1 LEAVDGPT
9 GPIRVLI
16 AEDDD
21 AYRESLR
28 ELVERQ
34 PELSVVAEARD
45 GLGAIEL
52 ADEVAVD
59 AVVIDVHMPLVDGV
73 TAVARLR
80 RDHPALCLIAITGD
94 HEPQLLRA
102 VEEAGADAVLLKHEL
117 VETLIERLRHVR
129 QPISPS

>member
-1 LEAVDGPT
+1 LEAVEGPT

-34 PELSVVAEARD
+34 PELSVVAEAQD

-52 ADEVAVD
+52 ADEIDVD

-94 HEPQLLRA
+94 REPQLLRA

-117 VETLIERLRHVR
+117 VETLIERLRHGR
-129 QPISPS
+129 QPLGPG

>member
-1 LEAVDGPT
+1 VARSS

-34 PELSVVAEARD
+34 PELSVVAEARN

-52 ADEVAVD
+52 ADEVDIDA
-59 AVVIDVHMPLVDGV
+59 AVVDLHMPLVDGV
-73 TAVARLR
+73 AAIARLR
-80 RDHPALCLIAITGD
+80 HDHPALCLIAITGD
-94 HEPQLLRA
+94 RDSQLLRA
-102 VEEAGADAVLLKHEL
+102 VEEAGADAVLLKEEM
-117 VETLIERLRHVR
+117 VESLIERLRHVR
-129 QPISPS
+129 DAPQRG

>member
-1 LEAVDGPT
+1 VAGPT

-52 ADEVAVD
+52 ADAVEID
-59 AVVIDVHMPLVDGV
+59 AVVVDLHMPLLDGV
-73 TAVARLR
+73 TAVSRLR

-94 HEPQLLRA
+94 REEKLLRA

-117 VETLIERLRHVR
+117 VETLVERLRHVR
-129 QPISPS
+129 DPKTPG